1 MNICPKC
8 QSTTHQIKY
17 GYNKSGTQRYKC
29 RSCQRVYTP
38 VGYHTAR
45 FRSLEICAGAGG
57 QALGLEQAGF
67 KHVGLVE
74 IDDYACQTLRLNRPK
89 WNVIQGDVKT
99 FNATTYYGIDL
110 LAGGIPCPPFS
121 VAGKQL
127 GQDDERNLFEDV
139 LRLTAQSCPKAV
151 MIENVR
157 GLLDPRFNNYRSS
170 ISDRLLN
177 LGYTVFWHLV
187 HASDYGVPQLR
198 PRTVMVA
205 LQHEYAPYFR
215 WIKPKHSPAPT
226 VGEALAKE
234 LGKDGWAG
242 VPTLVQKAS
251 TIAPTLVGGSK
262 KHGGADLGPTRAKK
276 AWAQLGI
283 DGRGIADAPPS
294 PDFEGMPR
302 LTLRMTAILQGFP
315 IDWQFAG
322 KKTASYRQIGNAFP
336 PPVAKAVGE
345 MIITALKKLPS
356 GIKE

>member
-1 MNICPKC
+1 MNICLKC
-8 QSTTHQIKY
+8 QSETHQIKY

-29 RSCQRVYTP
+29 RSCQRVYTL
-38 VGYHTAR
+38 VRQHTVS
-45 FRSLEICAGAGG
+45 FRS
-57 QALGLEQAGF
+57 LEQAGF
-67 KHVGLVE
+67 KHVGLLE
-74 IDDYACQTLRLNRPK
+74 IDHHACQTLRLNRPK
-89 WNVIQGDVKT
+89 WNVIQSDVKT
-99 FNATTYYGIDL
+99 FNATSYYGIDL

-127 GQDDERNLFEDV
+127 GEDDERNLFEDV

-157 GLLDPRFNNYRSS
+157 GLLDPRFSTYRSS
-170 ISDRLLN
+170 VSDRLVN
-177 LGYTVFWHLV
+177 LGYAVFWHLV

-205 LQHEYAPYFR
+205 IQQEYAPYFR
-215 WIKPKHSPAPT
+215 WMEPKQHPAPT
-226 VGEALAKE
+226 VGEVLAAE
-234 LGKDGWAG
+234 LGKNGWAG
-242 VPTLVQKAS
+242 VTALVQKAN

-294 PDFEGMPR
+294 PDFDGMPR

-315 IDWQFAG
+315 IDWQFVG

-345 MIITALKKLPS
+345 MIIKALRKLPLD
-356 GIKE
+356 IKE